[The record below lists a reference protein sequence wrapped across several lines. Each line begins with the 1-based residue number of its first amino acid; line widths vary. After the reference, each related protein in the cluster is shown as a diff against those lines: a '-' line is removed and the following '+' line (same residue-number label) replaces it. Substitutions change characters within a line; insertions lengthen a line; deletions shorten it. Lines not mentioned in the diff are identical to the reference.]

1 MKRISLIDGGVVEF
15 KRIYPEWILN
25 KIDRE
30 NARNI
35 KEPDFNKYL
44 DKPNKPNYKL

>member
-1 MKRISLIDGGVVEF
+1 MKRISLIDGGGVEF

-44 DKPNKPNYKL
+44 DKPNKLNFKL